1 MRFFDPIF
9 CYMCNFRNC
18 CCWCMYHSFCTIY
31 NVCRYRLSLLLFR
44 WFCFLFCCCCTLL
57 AYFSL
62 SVSQCVF
69 LFFAFFLSF
78 LVCHFSLH
86 FECFSSRQHSQIF
99 ALFVCNGNLQTHS
112 LISAHISSFFFTY
125 FVWLARCGVYGAVIC
140 LPAIATMLCF
150 AMTFFLSFS
159 QPLSSLFM
167 HRHTF
172 VQLHTYVDNGLI
184 QHIHIIPCR
193 THTYNSR
200 EVHQQQRLKTK
211 QREKKHNFL
220 VPYVCLRIAREKK

>member
-44 WFCFLFCCCCTLL
+44 WFRFLFCCCCTLL

-112 LISAHISSFFFTY
+112 LISAHISSFF
-125 FVWLARCGVYGAVIC
+125 LHI
-140 LPAIATMLCF
+140 
-150 AMTFFLSFS
+150 
-159 QPLSSLFM
+159 LF
-167 HRHTF
+167 
-172 VQLHTYVDNGLI
+172 G
-184 QHIHIIPCR
+184 
-193 THTYNSR
+193 
-200 EVHQQQRLKTK
+200 
-211 QREKKHNFL
+211 
-220 VPYVCLRIAREKK
+220 

>member
-1 MRFFDPIF
+1 MVSFFVLLLLYIA
-9 CYMCNFRNC
+9 CLL
-18 CCWCMYHSFCTIY
+18 
-31 NVCRYRLSLLLFR
+31 LSLSQSM
-44 WFCFLFCCCCTLL
+44 CFSFLRI
-57 AYFSL
+57 FS
-62 SVSQCVF
+62 VVF
-69 LFFAFFLSF
+69 GLPFFFAFRMLF
-78 LVCHFSLH
+78 
-86 FECFSSRQHSQIF
+86 FSSTFTNIRTLCVQWQF
-99 ALFVCNGNLQTHS
+99 TNALTNQCAYFF
-112 LISAHISSFFFTY
+112 FFFTY

-220 VPYVCLRIAREKK
+220 VPYVCLRIAREKKMIEIERFSNPFSMWLATEYFLEQQNLI